1 MRGPLLLWQDLD
13 SYEEINLREDTMLFS
28 HDGIHD
34 SQTHLASPS
43 YFYDQLRREISLAT
57 RTEKPL
63 ALIKILFDNPE
74 SDQVRAY
81 DILHFSF
88 ELTQLTRREDCI
100 GRLGV
105 NEVVII
111 VRDGAGN
118 AELFVNRLLD
128 ATSLTVNH
136 TLHIRIGVVL
146 AHNNEDSLKLLDR
159 LDRAEFV
166 TR

>member
-1 MRGPLLLWQDLD
+1 
-13 SYEEINLREDTMLFS
+13 MLFS

-34 SQTHLASPS
+34 SQTHLASPT

-57 RTEKPL
+57 RTDKPI

-81 DILHFSF
+81 DILHFSY
-88 ELTQLTRREDCI
+88 ELAQLTRKEDCI

-111 VRDGAGN
+111 VRDGRGN
-118 AELFVNRLLD
+118 ADLFVKRLLD

-136 TLHIRIGVVL
+136 TLNIRIARVY
-146 AHNNEDSLKLLDR
+146 ARNNEDSLKMLDR
-159 LDRAEFV
+159 LDRAELV
-166 TR
+166 TS

>member
-1 MRGPLLLWQDLD
+1 
-13 SYEEINLREDTMLFS
+13 MLFS

-34 SQTHLASPS
+34 SQTHLASPT

-57 RTEKPL
+57 RTDKPI
-63 ALIKILFDNPE
+63 ALIKILFDNPD

-81 DILHFSF
+81 DILHFSY
-88 ELTQLTRREDCI
+88 ELTQLTRQEDCI

-111 VRDGAGN
+111 VRDGHAI
-118 AELFVNRLLD
+118 AELFVKRLLE

-136 TLHIRIGVVL
+136 TLDIRIATVY
-146 AHNNEDSLKLLDR
+146 ARNNEDSLKLLDR
-159 LDRAEFV
+159 LDCAELV
-166 TR
+166 TS

>member
-1 MRGPLLLWQDLD
+1 
-13 SYEEINLREDTMLFS
+13 MLFS

-57 RTEKPL
+57 RTDKPI
-63 ALIKILFDNPE
+63 ALIKILFDNPD

-81 DILHFSF
+81 DILHFSH
-88 ELTQLTRREDCI
+88 ELTQLTRQEDCI

-105 NEVVII
+105 NEIVII
-111 VRDGAGN
+111 VRDGRGN

-128 ATSLTVNH
+128 STSLTVNH
-136 TLHIRIGVVL
+136 TLQIRI
-146 AHNNEDSLKLLDR
+146 AIIFARSNEDSLKLLDR
-159 LDRAEFV
+159 LDHAEFV
-166 TR
+166 SR

>member
-1 MRGPLLLWQDLD
+1 
-13 SYEEINLREDTMLFS
+13 MLFS

-43 YFYDQLRREISLAT
+43 YFYEQLRREISLAT
-57 RTEKPL
+57 RTGKPI
-63 ALIKILFDNPE
+63 ALIKILFENPQSE
-74 SDQVRAY
+74 QVRAE
-81 DILHFSF
+81 DILHFSY
-88 ELTQLTRREDCI
+88 ELAKLTRQEDCV

-111 VRDGAGN
+111 VRDGCIN

-136 TLHIRIGVVL
+136 SLHIQIATVF
-146 AHNNEDSLKLLDR
+146 AHDNEDSLKLLDR
-159 LDRAEFV
+159 LDHADLVGR
-166 TR
+166 